1 VLHLYDKQGIG
12 KNLNDPVKEKRKSE
26 KMGRYPVAFNSIKL
40 IKPPIYEVYSSSG
53 HSGQPFRLSLEY
65 TPIGSHSFNIAFI
78 FSYKK

>member
-26 KMGRYPVAFNSIKL
+26 KM
-40 IKPPIYEVYSSSG
+40 KPPIYEVYSSSG

-78 FSYKK
+78 FSYNVNFSIFNILV